1 MQRRGF
7 LSLVTAGAAGF
18 ALSARADLVAA
29 TERIDCRVAG
39 VSYQDIDVRT
49 LRQGA
54 TATVSRDRHDGKA
67 CYRVLD
73 ENGMTIGFVPRDIV
87 SVLEQRRIK
96 SAWLSKVNPHA
107 VPWRQVELT
116 ILFH

>member
-7 LSLVTAGAAGF
+7 LRLVTAGAAGC
-18 ALSARADLVAA
+18 ALSAHADAP
-29 TERIDCRVAG
+29 TRSERIDCRVAG

-49 LRQGA
+49 LRQGGSV
-54 TATVSRDRHDGKA
+54 TVRRDRHEGKT

-73 ENGMTIGFVPRDIV
+73 VNGVTIGFVPRAIV
-87 SVLEQRRIK
+87 PVLEERRIR

-107 VPWRQVELT
+107 VPWNQVKLT
-116 ILFH
+116 ILVQ